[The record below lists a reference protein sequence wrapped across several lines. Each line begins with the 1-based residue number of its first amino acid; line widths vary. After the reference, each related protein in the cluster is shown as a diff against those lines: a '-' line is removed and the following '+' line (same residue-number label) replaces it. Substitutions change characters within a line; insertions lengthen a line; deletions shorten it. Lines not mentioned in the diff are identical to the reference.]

1 MLRGNRRS
9 RQCPQGLGT
18 PMFERLEPRL
28 LLNAVPY
35 MQDFSLGKPGGAE
48 GWEYYS
54 DNEGRIEVVTGRL
67 RMDDM
72 LGNDTFSQNE
82 AILHVDLTG
91 KTGVTLTLDH
101 TSIYDEVHTLPT
113 SFVGHYKGDGIA
125 LSVDGQNW
133 VKVADLTVNFTNKS
147 FALDPALQQ
156 AQIAAGSTNLSNV
169 RIKFQQYDNYP
180 ASSDG
185 REFDNIQITTVVAQ
199 AVPYMQDFSLGKP
212 GSAKGWEYYSDNEGR
227 IEVVGGRLRMDD
239 TLGNETFSQNEAILH
254 VNLTGKTGVTL
265 TLDHTSIYDEVHTL
279 PTSFV
284 GHYKGDGIALSVDG
298 LHWVKVT
305 DLSVD
310 FTNKS
315 FALDT
320 VLQQAKVAAGSSD
333 ISNVR
338 IKFQQYDNYPAS
350 SDGREFDNIKIQTI
364 SAEPEMDV
372 LGNSQIISDG
382 DTTPSA
388 VDHTDFGSVG
398 VGGSLTRTFTI
409 RNTGAG
415 ALNLTGVP
423 TRVQWTCSTDFTVVQ
438 QPGSPVAAYGGTT
451 TFQIRFTPS
460 GTGLKTA
467 TVWIPNN
474 DSNENPYNFMIQGTG
489 LIAEPEMDVLGN
501 SQIISDGDTTPSAVD
516 HTDFG
521 SVGVG
526 GSLTRT
532 FTIRNTGAGALNLTG
547 VPTRVQWTCSTDF
560 TVVQQP
566 GSPVAAYGG
575 TTTFQIRF
583 TPSGTGLKTATV
595 WIPNNDSNENPYNF
609 AIQGTG
615 LTSPGP
621 QILLSED
628 FNDGNYNGWILVD
641 QGTIDTPM
649 AWSAATGVMVQS
661 TNVHTLPLGTE
672 IPKLGTY
679 AYWQGGTG
687 WTDYKTAVTIKSADD
702 DAIGIMF
709 RYQDENNYYRFSWDK
724 QRNYRRLVKCVNGQ
738 FTLLAEDSVQYVTGQ
753 NYQVKIVAQ
762 GSTLQVS
769 IGGSPVFSV
778 NDSSLSSGTIALY
791 SWGNVGSYFDNI
803 VVESGVANQAPIIS
817 SVTATPSI
825 ISDAQTSQLQVNAT
839 DPDSGPAA
847 LTYSWSV
854 QPGEGS
860 LSDASIANPVY
871 TPPDVSST
879 QTFTLTV
886 KVFDGADTTT
896 DTVDITVTDAGP
908 QVLLSEDFNDG
919 NYNGWALVEQGTID
933 GPMAWSAATG
943 VMVQSSNVYSLPL
956 GTEIPKLGTY
966 AYWQGGTGWTD
977 YKTAVT
983 IKSADDDAI
992 GIMFRYQDENNY
1004 YRFSWDKQRNYRR
1017 LVKCVN
1023 GQFTLL
1029 AEDSVQYVTGQNYQV
1044 KIVAQGST
1052 LQVSIGGSPVFSV
1065 NDSSLSSGTIALYSW
1080 GNVGSYFDNI
1090 VVESGVANQ
1099 APIISSVTATPSI
1112 ISDAQTSQ
1120 LQVNATDPDSG
1131 PAALTYSWSVQ
1142 PGEGSLSDASI
1153 ANPVYTPPD
1162 VSSTQ
1167 TFTLT
1172 VKVFDGADTTTDTV
1186 DITVTDAGPQVLLSE
1201 DFNDGNYNGWILV
1214 DQGTIDTPMAWSAAT
1229 GVMVQSTNVHT
1240 LPLGTEIPKLGTYA
1254 YWQGGTGWTD
1264 YKTAV
1269 TIKSADDDAI
1279 GIMFRYQDE
1288 NNYYRFSWD
1297 KQRNYRRLVKCVNG
1311 QFTLLAEDSVQYV
1324 TGQNYQV
1331 KIVAQGSTLQVSIG
1345 GSPVFS
1351 VNDSSLSS
1359 GTIALYSWGNVG
1371 SYFDNIVV
1379 ENLSIL
1385 SEDFNDGNY
1394 NGWALVEQ
1402 GTIDGPMAWSAAT
1415 GVMVQSSNVYSLPLG
1430 TEIPK
1435 LGTYAYWQGGTGWT
1449 DYKTA
1454 VTIKSADDDAIGIM
1468 FRYQDE
1474 NNYYRFSWDKQRNYR
1489 RLVKCV
1495 NGQFTLLAQ
1504 DSVPYVTGQN
1514 YQVKIGAYGSILQV
1528 SINGS
1533 PIFLV
1538 NDSSLS
1544 SGTIALYS
1552 WGNVGSY
1559 FDNIRVT

>member
-1 MLRGNRRS
+1 
-9 RQCPQGLGT
+9 
-18 PMFERLEPRL
+18 
-28 LLNAVPY
+28 
-35 MQDFSLGKPGGAE
+35 
-48 GWEYYS
+48 
-54 DNEGRIEVVTGRL
+54 
-67 RMDDM
+67 
-72 LGNDTFSQNE
+72 
-82 AILHVDLTG
+82 
-91 KTGVTLTLDH
+91 
-101 TSIYDEVHTLPT
+101 
-113 SFVGHYKGDGIA
+113 
-125 LSVDGQNW
+125 
-133 VKVADLTVNFTNKS
+133 
-147 FALDPALQQ
+147 
-156 AQIAAGSTNLSNV
+156 
-169 RIKFQQYDNYP
+169 
-180 ASSDG
+180 
-185 REFDNIQITTVVAQ
+185 
-199 AVPYMQDFSLGKP
+199 
-212 GSAKGWEYYSDNEGR
+212 
-227 IEVVGGRLRMDD
+227 
-239 TLGNETFSQNEAILH
+239 
-254 VNLTGKTGVTL
+254 
-265 TLDHTSIYDEVHTL
+265 
-279 PTSFV
+279 
-284 GHYKGDGIALSVDG
+284 
-298 LHWVKVT
+298 
-305 DLSVD
+305 
-310 FTNKS
+310 
-315 FALDT
+315 
-320 VLQQAKVAAGSSD
+320 
-333 ISNVR
+333 
-338 IKFQQYDNYPAS
+338 
-350 SDGREFDNIKIQTI
+350 
-364 SAEPEMDV
+364 MDV

-423 TRVQWTCSTDFTVVQ
+423 RVQWTGSTDFSVVQ

-451 TFQIRFTPS
+451 TFQIQFTPS
-460 GTGLKTA
+460 STGLKTA
-467 TVWIPNN
+467 TVWI
-474 DSNENPYNFMIQGTG
+474 S
-489 LIAEPEMDVLGN
+489 
-501 SQIISDGDTTPSAVD
+501 
-516 HTDFG
+516 
-521 SVGVG
+521 
-526 GSLTRT
+526 
-532 FTIRNTGAGALNLTG
+532 
-547 VPTRVQWTCSTDF
+547 
-560 TVVQQP
+560 
-566 GSPVAAYGG
+566 
-575 TTTFQIRF
+575 
-583 TPSGTGLKTATV
+583 
-595 WIPNNDSNENPYNF
+595 NNDSNENPYNF

-919 NYNGWALVEQGTID
+919 NYNGWILVDQGTID
-933 GPMAWSAATG
+933 GPMVWSAATD
-943 VMVQSSNVYSLPL
+943 VMVQSTNVHTPPT
-956 GTEIPKLGTY
+956 GPEIPKLGTY

-983 IKSADDDAI
+983 I
-992 GIMFRYQDENNY
+992 R
-1004 YRFSWDKQRNYRR
+1004 
-1017 LVKCVN
+1017 
-1023 GQFTLL
+1023 
-1029 AEDSVQYVTGQNYQV
+1029 
-1044 KIVAQGST
+1044 
-1052 LQVSIGGSPVFSV
+1052 
-1065 NDSSLSSGTIALYSW
+1065 
-1080 GNVGSYFDNI
+1080 
-1090 VVESGVANQ
+1090 
-1099 APIISSVTATPSI
+1099 
-1112 ISDAQTSQ
+1112 
-1120 LQVNATDPDSG
+1120 
-1131 PAALTYSWSVQ
+1131 
-1142 PGEGSLSDASI
+1142 
-1153 ANPVYTPPD
+1153 
-1162 VSSTQ
+1162 
-1167 TFTLT
+1167 
-1172 VKVFDGADTTTDTV
+1172 
-1186 DITVTDAGPQVLLSE
+1186 
-1201 DFNDGNYNGWILV
+1201 
-1214 DQGTIDTPMAWSAAT
+1214 
-1229 GVMVQSTNVHT
+1229 
-1240 LPLGTEIPKLGTYA
+1240 
-1254 YWQGGTGWTD
+1254 
-1264 YKTAV
+1264 
-1269 TIKSADDDAI
+1269 SADDDAI

-1435 LGTYAYWQGGTGWT
+1435 LGTYAFWQGGTGWT
-1449 DYKTA
+1449 DYTTE